1 MTAEERKTVLDQ
13 LASSRDR
20 LREAV
25 AGLTPE
31 QWRFKPAP
39 DTYSVAEC
47 IEHLSI
53 GESGVVARLI
63 EKIRTGP
70 PAPDPETARK
80 DSLVWKAV
88 PRRKHK
94 VKAPPEMAVK
104 TAAPTLAVGLGA
116 FEAVRAATIAFT
128 ETTDADLRAYS
139 WPHFTMGPLDG
150 WQWILLTALHAER
163 HTLQI
168 EEIKAHPEFP

>member
-1 MTAEERKTVLDQ
+1 MTDEERKTVLDQ
-13 LASSRDR
+13 LASTRDR

-31 QWRFKPAP
+31 QWSFKPSP
-39 DTYSVAEC
+39 ESYSVAEC
-47 IEHLSI
+47 VEHLSI
-53 GESGVVARLI
+53 GESGILARLI

-94 VKAPPEMAVK
+94 VKAPPEMVVK
-104 TAAPTLAVGLGA
+104 TSAPTLAAGLAA
-116 FEAVRAATIAFT
+116 FEAVRAATISFAG
-128 ETTDADLRAYS
+128 TTAADLRAYS
-139 WPHFTMGPLDG
+139 WPHFSMGPLDG
-150 WQWILLTALHAER
+150 WQWILLTALHSER

-168 EEIKAHPEFP
+168 EEIKAHADFP